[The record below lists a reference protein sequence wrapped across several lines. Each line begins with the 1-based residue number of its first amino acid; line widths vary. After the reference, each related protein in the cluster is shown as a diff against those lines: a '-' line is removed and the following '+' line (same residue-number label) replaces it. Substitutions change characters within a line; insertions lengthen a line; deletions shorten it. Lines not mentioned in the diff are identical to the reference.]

1 MKIDIVLGEDSFSE
15 QIAKQI
21 NSKFIKIKSNVF
33 PDSEIKPKLEK
44 EDDIKGS
51 SVLLVLRSNRF
62 NPDINSNMMKI
73 FFVSSLLKELDANEI
88 NLFLPYMF
96 YSRQDKQFLP
106 GETKSFSNIATL
118 YESLGVSNIIT
129 INSHLYG
136 KSPPLQSFFKKIKVY
151 DQSPAALFADY
162 LKSKSLR
169 EPIVIGPG
177 KGADRLIQELAGLL
191 DADFEG
197 LEKERDHG
205 TQAITMKPPKAK
217 LKNRDVIIYDDVSAS
232 GGTIV
237 PAFELAQR
245 FKPNRIFIA
254 IPHLITK
261 EGIEKLIKLKPTEII
276 TSDSFVTGEPMK
288 FTELSL
294 IPLISNYIK
303 ILND

>member
-106 GETKSFSNIATL
+106 GETKSFSNIAAL
-118 YESLGVSNIIT
+118 YESLRISNIIT

-136 KSPPLQSFFKKIKVY
+136 KSPYLQSFFKKIKIY
-151 DQSPAALFADY
+151 DLSPATVFAEY
-162 LKSKSLR
+162 LKSKNLK

-177 KGADRLIQELAGLL
+177 KGADRLIQELASLL

-197 LEKERDHG
+197 LEKERDHK
-205 TQAITMKPPKAK
+205 TQAIVMKAPKTN
-217 LKNRDVIIYDDVSAS
+217 LKNRDVIIYDDVAAS

-237 PAFELAQR
+237 SAFELTQR
-245 FKPNRIFIA
+245 FKPNRTFIA
-254 IPHLITK
+254 LPHLITK
-261 EGIEKLIKLKPTEII
+261 EGIEKLIKLNPTEII
-276 TSDSFVTGEPMK
+276 TSDSFVIEEPMK
-288 FTELSL
+288 FTELTLVQLVSA
-294 IPLISNYIK
+294 YIK
-303 ILND
+303 SL